1 MKPKLKIRTI
11 EDIAIQFIKRNEPIK
26 KNIINSSKTLIDYKF
41 CIKKYSTKN
50 PDNSLSQNYERL
62 VPIENKENV
71 PLNGN
76 NISKMK
82 IIKFYKIPQK
92 DLSEEEDCSFHSEFG
107 NESEIKSQRTY

>member
-50 PDNSLSQNYERL
+50 PDNSL
-62 VPIENKENV
+62 
-71 PLNGN
+71 
-76 NISKMK
+76 
-82 IIKFYKIPQK
+82 
-92 DLSEEEDCSFHSEFG
+92 
-107 NESEIKSQRTY
+107 